1 MTGTARYASVNTHL
15 GIEQSRRDDLEAIAY
30 VLVYFAKGSL
40 PWQGLKADDKKK
52 KYEMISAK
60 KMATT
65 VEELCSGLPVEFAR
79 FLTYCKSLHFEDKPD
94 YAYLRKL
101 LKTLFLREGYK
112 YDDVYDW
119 TTTTTATATAT
130 ATTAVATAQGTS
142 ASIPIPTP
150 DRSSGPSG
158 TAGPSSSTP
167 GSSNPASR
175 LLSRLMHHHYP

>member
-30 VLVYFAKGSL
+30 VLIYFAKGSL

-52 KYEMISAK
+52 KYELISSK
-60 KMATT
+60 KMDTP
-65 VEELCSGLPVEFAR
+65 VEALCEGLPVEFSR

-101 LKTLFLREGYK
+101 LKTLFLREGFK
-112 YDDVYDW
+112 YDDVFDW
-119 TTTTTATATAT
+119 SA
-130 ATTAVATAQGTS
+130 AQDASHPIQVPEKGLTGGT
-142 ASIPIPTP
+142 
-150 DRSSGPSG
+150 
-158 TAGPSSSTP
+158 SSSTP

-175 LLSRLMHHHYP
+175 LFSRLMHHHP

>member
-30 VLVYFAKGSL
+30 VLIYFARGSL

-52 KYEMISAK
+52 KYELISSK
-60 KMATT
+60 KMDTP
-65 VEELCSGLPVEFAR
+65 VEVLCEGLPVEFSR

-94 YAYLRKL
+94 YSYLRKL

-112 YDDVYDW
+112 YDDVFDW
-119 TTTTTATATAT
+119 SA
-130 ATTAVATAQGTS
+130 AQDSTH
-142 ASIPIPTP
+142 PIQVPERQLTNV
-150 DRSSGPSG
+150 
-158 TAGPSSSTP
+158 TSSSTP

-175 LLSRLMHHHYP
+175 LFSRLMHHHP